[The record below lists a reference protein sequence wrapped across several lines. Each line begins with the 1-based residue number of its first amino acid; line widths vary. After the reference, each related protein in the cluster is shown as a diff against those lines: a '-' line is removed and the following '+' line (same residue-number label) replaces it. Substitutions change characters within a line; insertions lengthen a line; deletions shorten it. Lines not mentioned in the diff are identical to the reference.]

1 MSDTTTTSAPV
12 LTDVHDG
19 VQTVTLNQPAKFNAL
34 SSAMLQNLGEVLRSV
49 ERDDGVRALV
59 LTGAGSAFSSGA
71 DLTEFTFGDGAPD
84 AGEVLRRRYSPLVTR
99 MHAMEKPVLAA
110 INGVAAGAGLSL
122 ALACDVRFAA
132 DSARL
137 VVAFVRIGLVPDAGL
152 MYFLPRLIGPAK
164 TLELSWTGDPI
175 GAREAYELGVV
186 NKVLPDDQVLGHTQD
201 LAARLA
207 KGPRKTIALIKRAVN
222 QAHKLP
228 LERVLE
234 LEATYQTIASRDRNF
249 AEGVAA
255 FREKRAPRFSG

>member
-1 MSDTTTTSAPV
+1 MSDTTTSAPV

-34 SSAMLQNLGEVLRSV
+34 SSAMLQDLGEVLRSV
-49 ERDDGVRALV
+49 ERDDSVRALV

-84 AGEVLRRRYSPLVTR
+84 AGDVLRRRYTPLVSR
-99 MHAMEKPVLAA
+99 LHALEKPVLAA

-122 ALACDVRFAA
+122 ALACDLRFAA
-132 DSARL
+132 ESARL
-137 VVAFVRIGLVPDAGL
+137 TVAFVRIGLVPDAGL

-186 NKVLPDDQVLGHTQD
+186 NSVLPDDQVLGHTQA

-207 KGPRKTIALIKRAVN
+207 NGPRKTLALIKRAVN
-222 QAHKLP
+222 QAHELP
-228 LERVLE
+228 LDRVLE
-234 LEATYQTIASRDRNF
+234 LEATYQTIASRDPNF

>member
-1 MSDTTTTSAPV
+1 MSETTTSAPV

-19 VQTVTLNQPAKFNAL
+19 VQTITLNQPAKFNAL

-222 QAHKLP
+222 QAHELP

-234 LEATYQTIASRDRNF
+234 LEATYQTIASRERNF

-255 FREKRAPRFSG
+255 FREKRAPRFSD

>member
-49 ERDDGVRALV
+49 ERDDSVRALV

-84 AGEVLRRRYSPLVTR
+84 AGDVLRRRYSPLVTR
-99 MHAMEKPVLAA
+99 LHAMEKPVLAA

-122 ALACDVRFAA
+122 ALACDLRFAA
-132 DSARL
+132 ESARL
-137 VVAFVRIGLVPDAGL
+137 TVAFVRIGLVPDAGL

-175 GAREAYELGVV
+175 GAQEAYELGVV
-186 NKVLPDDQVLGHTQD
+186 NKVLPDDQVLGHTQE

-207 KGPRKTIALIKRAVN
+207 NGPRKTIALIKRAVN
-222 QAHKLP
+222 QAHELP
-228 LERVLE
+228 LDRVLE

>member
-1 MSDTTTTSAPV
+1 MSETTTSAPV

-19 VQTVTLNQPAKFNAL
+19 VQTITLNQPAKFNAL
-34 SSAMLQNLGEVLRSV
+34 SSAMLQDLGEVLRSV
-49 ERDDGVRALV
+49 ERDDSVRALV
-59 LTGAGSAFSSGA
+59 LTGAGPAFSSGA

-122 ALACDVRFAA
+122 ALACDLRFAA
-132 DSARL
+132 ESARL

-175 GAREAYELGVV
+175 GAQEAYELGVV
-186 NKVLPDDQVLGHTQD
+186 NKVLPDDQVLGQAQE

-207 KGPRKTIALIKRAVN
+207 NGPRKTIALIKRAVN
-222 QAHKLP
+222 QAHELP
-228 LERVLE
+228 LDRVLE

-255 FREKRAPRFSG
+255 FREKRAPRFGG